1 MGLESATFIN
11 GLVET
16 NPTSSDNANQGDN
29 HLRLI
34 KAALKATFPNL
45 TGAVTATQA
54 TLNTPYLPLAGGTLT
69 GGLAGTTASF
79 SGAVTATGGVVGNAS
94 TATTLQTARTING
107 VSFNGSANISF
118 GTDSV
123 AEGSTN
129 LYFSNARARSAIS
142 ASGSLAYNSATGVI
156 SFTDAVTSVAG
167 KTGAVAL
174 NTADVAESGNL
185 YYSDARAR
193 AAVSVTGAGSYNS
206 TTGVITVNAAP
217 VSSVAGKTGA
227 VTLAIADTSGLQAAL
242 DGKLGTGTT
251 TTSISEGSNLYYSDG
266 RARSAISVTGAGSYN
281 STTGVIT
288 VNAAPV
294 TSVAGKT
301 GAVTLATSDISGL
314 DSALAGK
321 FSASGGT
328 ISGNVSVSGTVTA
341 TGDITAFSDER
352 TKINIE
358 TITEA
363 LYKVKAMRGVSYIS
377 KFNMEER
384 IGVVAQ
390 EVERVV
396 PEVVHTHSNGLKS
409 VAYQN
414 LVGLLIEAIKALEL
428 RVAELESA

>member
-1 MGLESATFIN
+1 MGLESATYIN

-34 KAALKATFPNL
+34 KAALKATFPNI

-69 GGLAGTTASF
+69 GGLIGTTANF
-79 SGAVTATGGVVGNAS
+79 SGGVTAALTGNAS

-129 LYFSNARARSAIS
+129 LYFSNARARAAIS
-142 ASGSLAYNSATGVI
+142 ASGSLSYNNTTGVI

-167 KTGAVAL
+167 KTGAVSL

-185 YYSDARAR
+185 YYTDARAR
-193 AAVSVTGAGSYNS
+193 AAVSVTGNGSYNS
-206 TTGVITVNAAP
+206 TTGVITISAP
-217 VSSVAGKTGA
+217 VTSVAGKTGA
-227 VTLAIADTSGLQAAL
+227 VTLAIADTSGLQSAL
-242 DGKLGTGTT
+242 D
-251 TTSISEGSNLYYSDG
+251 
-266 RARSAISVTGAGSYN
+266 
-281 STTGVIT
+281 
-288 VNAAPV
+288 
-294 TSVAGKT
+294 
-301 GAVTLATSDISGL
+301 
-314 DSALAGK
+314 GK

-341 TGDITAFSDER
+341 TGDITAFSDSR
-352 TKINIE
+352 TKMNIE

-428 RVAELESA
+428 RVAELEDR

>member
-1 MGLESATFIN
+1 MGLESATYIN

-34 KAALKATFPNL
+34 KAALKATFPNI
-45 TGAVTATQA
+45 TGPVTATQA
-54 TLNTPYLPLAGGTLT
+54 TLNTAYLPLAGGTLT
-69 GGLAGTTASF
+69 GGLVGTTANF
-79 SGAVTATGGVVGNAS
+79 SGGVTAAVTGNAS
-94 TATTLQTARTING
+94 TATALQTARTING

-129 LYFSNARARSAIS
+129 LYFSNARARAAIS
-142 ASGSLAYNSATGVI
+142 ASGSLTYNNTTGVI

-167 KTGAVAL
+167 KTGAVSL

-193 AAVSVTGAGSYNS
+193 AAVSVTGNGSYNS
-206 TTGVITVNAAP
+206 TTGVIT
-217 VSSVAGKTGA
+217 
-227 VTLAIADTSGLQAAL
+227 
-242 DGKLGTGTT
+242 
-251 TTSISEGSNLYYSDG
+251 IS
-266 RARSAISVTGAGSYN
+266 
-281 STTGVIT
+281 
-288 VNAAPV
+288 APV
-294 TSVAGKT
+294 TSVAGRT
-301 GAVTLATSDISGL
+301 GAVAIGISDVSGL
-314 DSALAGK
+314 QTALDGK

-341 TGDITAFSDER
+341 TGDITAFSDSR
-352 TKINIE
+352 TKMNIE

-384 IGVVAQ
+384 IGVIAQ

-428 RVAELESA
+428 RVAELEDR

>member
-1 MGLESATFIN
+1 MGLESATYIN

-34 KAALKATFPNL
+34 KAAIKATFPNI
-45 TGAVTATQA
+45 TGPVTATHTA
-54 TLNTPYLPLAGGTLT
+54 LSAAYLPLAGGTVS
-69 GGLAGTTASF
+69 GPITAS
-79 SGAVTATGGVVGNAS
+79 GGVVGNAS
-94 TATTLQTARTING
+94 TATALQTARTING
-107 VSFNGSANISF
+107 VSFNGTANISF
-118 GTDSV
+118 NADSV

-129 LYFSNARARSAIS
+129 QYFTTARARAAISAAGDLSYNPTTGVISFSATGAPVISVAGKTGSVTLNTADVTESTNLYFTNARARSAIS
-142 ASGSLAYNSATGVI
+142 
-156 SFTDAVTSVAG
+156 
-167 KTGAVAL
+167 
-174 NTADVAESGNL
+174 
-185 YYSDARAR
+185 
-193 AAVSVTGAGSYNS
+193 VTGNGSYNS
-206 TTGVITVNAAP
+206 TTGVITINAST
-217 VSSVAGKTGA
+217 VS
-227 VTLAIADTSGLQAAL
+227 
-242 DGKLGTGTT
+242 
-251 TTSISEGSNLYYSDG
+251 
-266 RARSAISVTGAGSYN
+266 
-281 STTGVIT
+281 
-288 VNAAPV
+288 
-294 TSVAGKT
+294 SVAGKT

-321 FSASGGT
+321 FSTGGGT
-328 ISGNVSVSGTVTA
+328 LSGSLTVNGAITA

-352 TKINIE
+352 TKSNVE

-384 IGVVAQ
+384 IGVIAQ

-428 RVAELESA
+428 RVAELESR

>member
-1 MGLESATFIN
+1 MGLESATYID

-45 TGAVTATQA
+45 TGAVTANQA
-54 TLNTPYLPLAGGTLT
+54 TLNTPYLPLAGGTVT
-69 GGLAGTTASF
+69 GPITAS
-79 SGAVTATGGVVGNAS
+79 GGVVGNAS
-94 TATTLQTARTING
+94 TATALQTARTING
-107 VSFNGSANISF
+107 VSFNGTANISF
-118 GTDSV
+118 NSDSV
-123 AEGSTN
+123 AEGATN
-129 LYFSNARARSAIS
+129 QYFTTARARAAIS
-142 ASGSLAYNSATGVI
+142 AAGDLSYNPSTGVI
-156 SFTDAVTSVAG
+156 SFSATGAPVISVAG
-167 KTGAVAL
+167 KTGSVTL
-174 NTADVAESGNL
+174 NTADVTESTNL
-185 YYSDARAR
+185 YFTDARAR
-193 AAVSVTGAGSYNS
+193 TAISVSGAGSYNS
-206 TTGVITVNAAP
+206 TTGVITINAGA

-242 DGKLGTGTT
+242 DGKLSTATT
-251 TTSISEGSNLYYSDG
+251 TTSIGEGTNLYFTNA
-266 RARSAISVTGAGSYN
+266 RARTAISVSGAGSYN

-294 TSVAGKT
+294 SSVAGRT
-301 GAVTLATSDISGL
+301 GAVTLAIADTSGL
-314 DSALAGK
+314 QAALDGK
-321 FSASGGT
+321 FSTSGGS
-328 ISGNVSVSGTVTA
+328 ISGSVSVTGSVTA
-341 TGDITAFSDER
+341 TGDITAFSDSR
-352 TKINIE
+352 TKINVE

-384 IGVVAQ
+384 IGVIAQ

-396 PEVVHTHSNGLKS
+396 PEVVHTHTNGLKS

-428 RVAELESA
+428 RVAELESR